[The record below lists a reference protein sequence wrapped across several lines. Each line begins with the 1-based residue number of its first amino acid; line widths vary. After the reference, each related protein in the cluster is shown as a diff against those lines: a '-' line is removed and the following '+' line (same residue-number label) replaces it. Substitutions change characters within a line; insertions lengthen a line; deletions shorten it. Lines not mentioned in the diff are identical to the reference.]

1 MTRLAPPWFKFATFC
16 FDSRQGEDGHA
27 HSLKTV
33 LKPTPVYPRAAM
45 PLRSVS
51 RSCIA
56 VDNCLLPE
64 MTCAICFT
72 NACELASRAVNRRR
86 RMRPRLF
93 FQLPQETH
101 PYRLDEGDNSRRS
114 LPNLFWSEE
123 SLSLP
128 RMLPGSSHYLQTE

>member
-56 VDNCLLPE
+56 GDNCLLPE
-64 MTCAICFT
+64 QTCEICFT
-72 NACELASRAVNRRR
+72 NACELASKSGVLEPAYVAS
-86 RMRPRLF
+86 F
-93 FQLPQETH
+93 VLPTTA
-101 PYRLDEGDNSRRS
+101 RNASIS
-114 LPNLFWSEE
+114 A
-123 SLSLP
+123 
-128 RMLPGSSHYLQTE
+128 